1 MHTNIPSKLNFQID
15 PKTNKGKCEE
25 KRHKVMPT
33 MQQTK
38 RNRQNRA

>member
-25 KRHKVMPT
+25 KRRKVMPT